1 MVLDSENVN
10 AKTINISNT
19 DSNISP
25 RANNNLSSKDRS
37 LWTKRTSKKN
47 GIQPSTLCDC
57 GKGDQT
63 PNHFL

>member
-25 RANNNLSSKDRS
+25 RANNNLSSKDRP

-47 GIQPSTLCDC
+47 WYSALGSM
-57 GKGDQT
+57 
-63 PNHFL
+63 